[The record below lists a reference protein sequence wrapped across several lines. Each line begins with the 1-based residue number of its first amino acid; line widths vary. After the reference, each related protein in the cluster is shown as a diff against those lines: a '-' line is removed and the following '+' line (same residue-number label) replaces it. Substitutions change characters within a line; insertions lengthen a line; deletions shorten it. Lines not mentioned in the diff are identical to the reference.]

1 MPIVSELTP
10 DERKRYIE
18 ALRNRPPLPE
28 PTPEVKAER
37 ERLLVL
43 VHKAADML
51 KTRFG
56 VKRVILFGSM
66 AEPLLFRL
74 DSDVDIAVEGL
85 KADDYWTAWLEME
98 QIIKGKSIDFIDID
112 DAKSPLRWAIDHYGI
127 EI

>member
-51 KTRFG
+51 KTRFD

-85 KADDYWTAWLEME
+85 KADDYWTAWLEIE
-98 QIIKGKSIDFIDID
+98 QIIKEKSILLFRRRTHI
-112 DAKSPLRWAIDHYGI
+112 
-127 EI
+127 